1 MAFKVKPAKL
11 KCNCENPHN
20 IVEDHKNGY
29 SVCKSC
35 GTILQSKLIDEGME
49 WRSFGDNNTDPSR
62 VGAPSNPLLE
72 SEQLDTVIG
81 GKGGNA
87 FMLNKI
93 HLKSTMRGP
102 ERGLINGFNLIT
114 AFCDRS
120 NFQKQIADRAKY
132 IYKVVDDK
140 KLLKGKN
147 LEGSVGACI
156 YIACRQL
163 GCARTFKEISVLTN
177 VPKKEI
183 GRCYKLMH
191 KHVDLL
197 TCVETKDIVSR
208 FCSDLSLNIKLQNLA
223 TEISTRAQ
231 QNGCVAGKS
240 PDSVAAAV
248 IYLVTNLYPELK
260 DIQKNIPYVTNVTD
274 VTIKNTYKDL
284 LNVKDIIIPT
294 DKYNF
299 DLSKLP
305 SS

>member
-1 MAFKVKPAKL
+1 MITKITPAKL
-11 KCNCENPHN
+11 KCKCGSNQ
-20 IVEDHKNGY
+20 IVDDHKNGY
-29 SVCKSC
+29 CLCIAC

-49 WRSFGDNNTDPSR
+49 WRAFGDSNIDPCR

-72 SEQLDTVIG
+72 SEQLDTIIG
-81 GKGGNA
+81 GPGAAA
-87 FMLNKI
+87 FALNKI

-120 NFQKQIADRAKY
+120 SLQKQVSDRAKY
-132 IYKVVDDK
+132 IYKIIEEK

-191 KHVDLL
+191 RHVDMIA
-197 TCVETKDIVSR
+197 CVRTQDIVSR
-208 FCSDLSLNIKLQNLA
+208 FCSDLSLSIKMQNLA
-223 TEISTRAQ
+223 TEISARAQ
-231 QNGCVAGKS
+231 ENGCVAGKS
-240 PDSVAAAV
+240 PDSVAAAI
-248 IYLVTNLYPELK
+248 IYLVTNLYPEHK

-274 VTIKNTYKDL
+274 VTIKNTYKEL
-284 LNVKDIIIPT
+284 LNVKEIIIPT
-294 DKYNF
+294 EGYNF